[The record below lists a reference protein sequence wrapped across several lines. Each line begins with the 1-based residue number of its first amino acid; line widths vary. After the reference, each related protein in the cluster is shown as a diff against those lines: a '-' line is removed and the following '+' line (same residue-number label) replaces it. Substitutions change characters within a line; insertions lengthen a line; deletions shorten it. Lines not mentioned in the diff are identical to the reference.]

1 MERLRFGEDNQL
13 NEDIERTY
21 VDSSNIKSI
30 WFELKGR
37 VPGQGVLYIEFLSD
51 AVYEYHRVP
60 EWVAELFMQAP
71 SFGRYM
77 WRRFVALLIGN
88 SKVINPF
95 NCWEFPC

>member
-60 EWVAELFMQAP
+60 EWVAEFLLQAP
-71 SFGRYM
+71 SKGRM
-77 WRRFVALLIGN
+77 FWRDVWFLSLL
-88 SKVINPF
+88 VTVR
-95 NCWEFPC
+95 